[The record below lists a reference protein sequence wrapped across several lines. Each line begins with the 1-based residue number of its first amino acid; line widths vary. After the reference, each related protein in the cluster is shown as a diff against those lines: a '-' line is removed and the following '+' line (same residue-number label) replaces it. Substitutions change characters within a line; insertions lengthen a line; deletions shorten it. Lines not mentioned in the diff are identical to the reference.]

1 MAELPGAKNLPPALP
16 GAAPDGLTPISRE
29 LLAHLIL
36 PLILERLRREG
47 EVRL

>member
-1 MAELPGAKNLPPALP
+1 MAESGAKNLPPALP
-16 GAAPDGLTPISRE
+16 GAARDGLAPISRE
-29 LLAHLIL
+29 LLAQLIL